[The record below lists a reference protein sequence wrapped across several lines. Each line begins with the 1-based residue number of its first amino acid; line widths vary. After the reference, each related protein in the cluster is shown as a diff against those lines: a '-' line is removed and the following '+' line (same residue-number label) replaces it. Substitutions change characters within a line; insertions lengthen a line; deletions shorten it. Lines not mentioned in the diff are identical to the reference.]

1 MDPGRLLD
9 LGPNGQS
16 YHKIKKLLI
25 ATITGSLR
33 HNLAGVLRGEPRP
46 RRNRGLGNAR

>member
-16 YHKIKKLLI
+16 YHKIKELLI
-25 ATITGSLR
+25 ATITDLLR
-33 HNLAGVLRGEPRP
+33 YNLTGVPSEAKSRFG
-46 RRNRGLGNAR
+46 